1 MAPRPTLPFRDDHVG
16 SFLRPAYLLQARQ
29 QFFMAKAITA
39 EPLRAVQDRAIA
51 EIVTFQLED

>member
-1 MAPRPTLPFRDDHVG
+1 
-16 SFLRPAYLLQARQ
+16 
-29 QFFMAKAITA
+29 MAKAITA